1 MNEIKVAP
9 DDVLGYMTMKK
20 YKNNETIQVLGAS
33 FNGVKD
39 MIEHA
44 RKRMPKDGVYV
55 GEDSQLYPC
64 FDSEDYMYENRYFT
78 NLVFAKS
85 IEEIDEKI
93 RILKQVERYGNY
105 NKLNSELHPVAS
117 WQSDTCHDVML
128 TDRDEE

>member
-1 MNEIKVAP
+1 
-9 DDVLGYMTMKK
+9 MKK
-20 YKNNETIQVLGAS
+20 FKNNETIVVLGAS

-39 MIEHA
+39 IIEHA
-44 RKRMPKDGVYV
+44 RKRMTKDGVYV

-64 FDSEDYMYENRYFT
+64 FDSEDYMYENRYYT

-85 IEEIDEKI
+85 LEEIEEKL

-105 NKLNSELHPVAS
+105 NKLNSELHPMVY
-117 WQSDTCHDVML
+117 WQGDTCHDVLL